1 MIDKT
6 PPSEHQKTSFLKQN
20 LIMFFIVAPFIFG
33 AVVLIIVSGPLE
45 IGRIGF
51 WFDSIFFQ
59 YNVLLV
65 LTGTLFV
72 PIITYAYIK
81 KMKPE
86 KMRRLEWEIPRSVW
100 VDIGKKDKIISIIE
114 TRFNLG
120 NYVGSVLLI
129 MTIVLFGLSILTLL
143 KPIPNIQVG
152 ISGLDYEKGANILL
166 LGPFMEYFPHDKTK
180 YYHQIILSLTAF
192 QFGFLGAY
200 THFIGNL
207 VRSYFMLDLTPHTY
221 IESAI
226 RMVIASVLSLVL
238 AFWFAQW
245 TVPLSEQGQVNVM
258 LYALPIVCF
267 GIGYFPSRGLLMV
280 EKFLAK
286 YVAKSADKYNLHPL
300 STLAGM
306 SYSHEIRLTQEGFD
320 GTENLSHADP
330 LDLALRTG
338 FSYCQLEDWIGEAW
352 LRRRLGEDFETF
364 SKATGLSTRNA
375 LCRYLGEW
383 RGENKDRDPIE
394 HLSQGPCATMKT
406 KIDCLLHTLDCAES
420 EHSAKGSPA
429 SSS

>member
-1 MIDKT
+1 M
-6 PPSEHQKTSFLKQN
+6 
-20 LIMFFIVAPFIFG
+20 
-33 AVVLIIVSGPLE
+33 
-45 IGRIGF
+45 R
-51 WFDSIFFQ
+51 FD
-59 YNVLLV
+59 
-65 LTGTLFV
+65 
-72 PIITYAYIK
+72 
-81 KMKPE
+81 
-86 KMRRLEWEIPRSVW
+86 
-100 VDIGKKDKIISIIE
+100 
-114 TRFNLG
+114 LG
-120 NYVGSVLLI
+120 NYIGSILLI

-143 KPIPNIQVG
+143 KPVPSFAGG

-166 LGPFMEYFPHDKTK
+166 LGPFIEYFPHDKTR
-180 YYHQIILSLTAF
+180 YYHQVILSLTAF

-245 TVPLSEQGQVNVM
+245 SVPLSDQGQVHAM

-286 YVAKSADKYNLHPL
+286 YVARSADKYNLHPL

-352 LRRRLGEDFETF
+352 LRRRFGEDYETF
-364 SKATGLSTRNA
+364 RKATGIATKGMLQQYLA
-375 LCRYLGEW
+375 EWCR
-383 RGENKDRDPIE
+383 ENKGQDPID
-394 HLSQGPCATMKT
+394 HLAQGACATMKI
-406 KIDCLLHTLDCAES
+406 KIDCVVRTLN
-420 EHSAKGSPA
+420 
-429 SSS
+429 